1 MERQAHV
8 WHHVE
13 VEIVWDQALLL
24 VSIDGKA
31 SVDTTTAATTL
42 HTSTKKNWLWQLE
55 LMQACVTIVITMN
68 HYHQCSF
75 QFLFLAIFTM

>member
-24 VSIDGKA
+24 VSIDGKV
-31 SVDTTTAATTL
+31 SSGDDFEDIHNTGFG
-42 HTSTKKNWLWQLE
+42 SW
-55 LMQACVTIVITMN
+55 
-68 HYHQCSF
+68 Y
-75 QFLFLAIFTM
+75 